1 MEDTHVDKFG
11 LRIPE
16 VEFDLVHGWLDLQWV
31 SSEVFDSVRPS
42 KSI

>member
-1 MEDTHVDKFG
+1 MEDTYVDKFG
-11 LRIPE
+11 LGIPE
-16 VEFDLVHGWLDLQWV
+16 VEFDLVHGWLDLQRV